1 MKKKKK
7 YLETNEYAKGIQI
20 SLSFSKNMFE
30 DPYLVNG
37 EHFYKIRI
45 TLRYLEPLLALGVLI
60 SFFLPWFNHGLMH
73 SSAYELLKLDNF
85 ESIRSFFFFLP
96 LLALF
101 IVFLSKLYKLKTLL
115 SLILGFFP
123 FIFIMILSYS
133 EKLELLELEDFLYGF
148 YIYLF
153 LSILLIFL
161 PLYKIFNK
169 TTLLNKKKIAFN
181 SKLLKPWLAFGL
193 LASFFLP
200 WLNFNLFYMSP
211 YALLIDENYGEKYW
225 FLLFIPF
232 LSVVL
237 LLCYKFNLKLK
248 ILSFLTGIS
257 TYIAVFLVFLSTDK
271 NLLNILC
278 LGSYIS
284 LLLGAGLIFLSMRIN
299 LKKMIIIFKEI
310 F

>member
-1 MKKKKK
+1 
-7 YLETNEYAKGIQI
+7 
-20 SLSFSKNMFE
+20 
-30 DPYLVNG
+30 
-37 EHFYKIRI
+37 
-45 TLRYLEPLLALGVLI
+45 
-60 SFFLPWFNHGLMH
+60 MH

-85 ESIRSFFFFLP
+85 ESILSFFFFFP

-101 IVFLSKLYKLKTLL
+101 VVFLSKFKTLF

-225 FLLFIPF
+225 FLLFTPF

-248 ILSFLTGIS
+248 TLSFLTGIS

-271 NLLNILC
+271 NLLNVLC

-299 LKKMIIIFKEI
+299 LKKNDNYF
-310 F
+310 